1 MGQHL
6 INLAHYVMNFALLRM
21 AGKSYCR
28 LRPSVGRGCDR
39 RKDHCLRPNIG
50 HGCDRHKD
58 HGLRPNIV
66 RGCDGR
72 KDHGLRPIIGH
83 GCDRRKDH
91 EMSLGW
97 HVSDLRVITFGKPV
111 RGTFITRAWSRHV
124 GYIVA
129 LL

>member
-1 MGQHL
+1 M
-6 INLAHYVMNFALLRM
+6 YW
-21 AGKSYCR
+21 S
-28 LRPSVGRGCDR
+28 GCDR
-39 RKDHCLRPNIG
+39 
-50 HGCDRHKD
+50 
-58 HGLRPNIV
+58 
-66 RGCDGR
+66 R

-124 GYIVA
+124 DILLHGYELVNYHDIVCHYVYA
-129 LL
+129 CCELPSTFNVLTWLVMPVFRKVPLERSAV